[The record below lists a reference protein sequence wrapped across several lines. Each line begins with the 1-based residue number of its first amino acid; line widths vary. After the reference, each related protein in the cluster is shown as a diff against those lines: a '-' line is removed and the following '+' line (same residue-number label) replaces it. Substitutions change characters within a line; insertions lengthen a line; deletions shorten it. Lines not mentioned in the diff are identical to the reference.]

1 MIRCGFRRPSRDTGT
16 GLHKMIK
23 GVLIGFLII
32 IILAV
37 IPIVHIAGIPFGP
50 FIGGYYGISSVR
62 DSTAT
67 PGRKALIFGI
77 WTGLLMG
84 IVLVISAIIATAVS
98 GVMPLLI
105 WGGVWVFTFY
115 YASMSGLGAW
125 YAELKGKG

>member
-1 MIRCGFRRPSRDTGT
+1 
-16 GLHKMIK
+16 MIK
-23 GVLIGFLII
+23 GVLIGFTIM

-37 IPIVHIAGIPFGP
+37 ITIVHIAGIPFGP
-50 FIGGYYGISSVR
+50 FIGGYYGISSVK

-67 PGRKALIFGI
+67 LGRKALMFGI

-84 IVLVISAIIATAVS
+84 VILVISAIIATVAS
-98 GVMPLLI
+98 GVEPLLI

-125 YAELKGKG
+125 YAELKAKG

>member
-1 MIRCGFRRPSRDTGT
+1 
-16 GLHKMIK
+16 MIK
-23 GVLIGFLII
+23 GVLIGFTII

-50 FIGGYYGISSVR
+50 FIGGYYGISSVG
-62 DSTAT
+62 DNTGT
-67 PGRKALIFGI
+67 PARKALMFGM
-77 WTGLLMG
+77 WTGILMG
-84 IVLVISAIIATAVS
+84 AVLVISATIATVVS
-98 GVMPLLI
+98 EVMPLLI

>member
-1 MIRCGFRRPSRDTGT
+1 
-16 GLHKMIK
+16 MIK
-23 GVLIGFLII
+23 GVLIGFVII

-62 DSTAT
+62 DNTST
-67 PGRKALIFGI
+67 PGRKALVFGV
-77 WTGLLMG
+77 WTGILMG
-84 IVLVISAIIATAVS
+84 AILVISAIVATVVS
-98 GVMPLLI
+98 EVMPLLI

-125 YAELKGKG
+125 YAELKAKG